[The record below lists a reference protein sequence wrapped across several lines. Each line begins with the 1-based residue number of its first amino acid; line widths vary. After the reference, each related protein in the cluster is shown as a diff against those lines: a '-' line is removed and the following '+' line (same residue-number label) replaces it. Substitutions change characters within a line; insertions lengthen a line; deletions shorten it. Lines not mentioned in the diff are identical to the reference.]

1 MSTCQK
7 RCPDGFKSD
16 SIPVILD
23 VFLLIILLS
32 TFSFP
37 PPDQCVFFFF
47 FGRGKGMY
55 GVDTYLKLSL
65 FSLSRSI
72 LNLVSGSYRGLY

>member
-1 MSTCQK
+1 
-7 RCPDGFKSD
+7 
-16 SIPVILD
+16 
-23 VFLLIILLS
+23 
-32 TFSFP
+32 
-37 PPDQCVFFFF
+37 
-47 FGRGKGMY
+47 MY